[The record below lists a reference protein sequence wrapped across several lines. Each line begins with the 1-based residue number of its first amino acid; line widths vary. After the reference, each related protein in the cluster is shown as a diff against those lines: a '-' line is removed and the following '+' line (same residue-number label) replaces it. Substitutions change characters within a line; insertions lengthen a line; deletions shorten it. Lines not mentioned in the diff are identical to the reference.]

1 MRTHRVQPVLGVLV
15 QLAGGANQ
23 HEVAFVLPANH
34 GTFAQA
40 PHTVEDFQHG
50 GCLQLEEGQTRV
62 IAHVDGDHAALV
74 QGVLEFAVEVAVRQ
88 VGGCVHAGEDVENDR
103 VEAGHAQQF
112 GQVRQLLAGVT
123 NHQLAVGACG

>member
-1 MRTHRVQPVLGVLV
+1 MRAQGVQPVLGVLV
-15 QLAGGANQ
+15 QLTGGTNQ
-23 HEVAFVLPANH
+23 HEVALVLPANH

-40 PHTVEDFQHG
+40 PHVIEDFQHG

-62 IAHVDGDHAALV
+62 VTHVDGDHAALT

-88 VGGCVHAGEDVENDR
+88 VGGGIHAGEDVENDR

-123 NHQLAVGACG
+123 DHQLAVGSGG